1 MLLHD
6 VHDLPYEEVASIVGI
21 PVGTVKSRLHR
32 GRVALARI
40 MGLAPRGERPV
51 PSEPSDGATR

>member
-6 VHDLPYEEVASIVGI
+6 VHDLPQEEVGAILGI

-32 GRVALARI
+32 GRVALAKALHVERE
-40 MGLAPRGERPV
+40 RGRSPG
-51 PSEPSDGATR
+51 PSDGTVAR